1 MTAMVKVEF
10 GDADAAV
17 FVQPVAK
24 YTLLF
29 TSFLLTSIFFYI
41 DKRGFVGRGWS
52 TGGVYEKRGSG
63 YLGFQQFESF
73 GEIGEFWKL
82 GL

>member
-1 MTAMVKVEF
+1 MVKVEF

-29 TSFLLTSIFFYI
+29 TSFLLTSIFFI
-41 DKRGFVGRGWS
+41 STKGILWKGVGRLVDFMKK
-52 TGGVYEKRGSG
+52 GV
-63 YLGFQQFESF
+63 QVT
-73 GEIGEFWKL
+73 
-82 GL
+82 